1 MSEKRFLDYNGLQE
15 LVLKLKEYIGDAGKL
30 EFKGTVA
37 DVAGLPVLNTQ
48 KVGWM
53 WTVQNEGKTTSDFV
67 EGSGKAIA
75 ANSEVAAVKVNNT
88 STNSVWSID
97 GNTSY
102 VNSSIMAY
110 VPAGTLGSATPIA
123 KCHVATSSDTGL
135 VDGTLYAT
143 NDEGSSFYKVTAL
156 ADTFDEFTKEQEA
169 DETAL
174 ETLNTLFTGD
184 SFVDLNLYTET
195 KTEDV
200 MKWALIG
207 PVFDVSDKLTF
218 GDAFPAGAADGDT
231 FLYMGPTTTE
241 DVYNELTPEDGA
253 DIEGLGYY
261 HRAAG
266 TTDPWTLASELT
278 ADTTT
283 YDYAEKETVEKY
295 VKGVIYVYDE
305 TEGDWIAQTAGDQF
319 IAITN
324 EEIDALFV

>member
-1 MSEKRFLDYNGLQE
+1 MEKKYLDYEGLQE
-15 LVLKLKEYIGDAGKL
+15 LVLKIKEYVGDAGKL

-75 ANSEVAAVKVNNT
+75 ANSEVAAVKVSNT

-169 DETAL
+169 TGKAL

-207 PVFDVSDKLTF
+207 PVFDVSDKLSFTL
-218 GDAFPAGAADGDT
+218 DAMPSNPQEDDVIMFLGETTYTYDEIANPDPTANPKALGWYELNGSGGYQLTEDEKVQDSKTYYTKNEQYVQGVVYQYDGTDWVGLNSGDT
-231 FLYMGPTTTE
+231 M
-241 DVYNELTPEDGA
+241 V
-253 DIEGLGYY
+253 
-261 HRAAG
+261 
-266 TTDPWTLASELT
+266 
-278 ADTTT
+278 
-283 YDYAEKETVEKY
+283 
-295 VKGVIYVYDE
+295 
-305 TEGDWIAQTAGDQF
+305 
-319 IAITN
+319 AITN
-324 EEIDALFV
+324 QEIDVLFE

>member
-67 EGSGKAIA
+67 EGPGKAIA
-75 ANSEVAAVKVNNT
+75 ANSEVAAVKVGNT

-169 DETAL
+169 DKTTL
-174 ETLNTLFTGD
+174 ETLNALFTGD

-218 GDAFPAGAADGDT
+218 TTTTMPAGVDGLVVMYLGETTFIYVKVTPEGSENPKALGWYVTDGSDGYVLTEDETVQPDATYYTKNEQYVQGVVYQYSESQSKYLPLNSGDT
-231 FLYMGPTTTE
+231 F
-241 DVYNELTPEDGA
+241 TP
-253 DIEGLGYY
+253 
-261 HRAAG
+261 
-266 TTDPWTLASELT
+266 
-278 ADTTT
+278 
-283 YDYAEKETVEKY
+283 
-295 VKGVIYVYDE
+295 
-305 TEGDWIAQTAGDQF
+305 
-319 IAITN
+319 ITN